1 MEILIG
7 DLVSKIKQTF
17 DSTKVLS
24 VESVYEKNSASDEY
38 KLVISL
44 NKVLYDDINV
54 IYTKLLFMTDANK
67 TKLTK
72 NYFTYLYDI
81 NCQYVRVEFNS
92 LDNFASKLTDIFNNN
107 KFGDNIKILS
117 KFVKSPSTLI
127 NTWFEDN
134 NISDISVVNVKEE
147 KINIMPCKSLF
158 FDFTIDLN
166 NNQSVKL
173 KITKEKDDE
182 YIFSFDIF
190 GDKHEVKQSGLD
202 NLVETIGDNLKNKI
216 KM

>member
-24 VESVYEKNSASDEY
+24 VESVYEKNSISDEY
-38 KLVISL
+38 KLIISI
-44 NKVLYDDINV
+44 NKILYDDVNI
-54 IYTKLLFMTDANK
+54 IYTKLLFMTDINK

-92 LDNFASKLTDIFNNN
+92 LDNFTSKLKDIFDNN
-107 KFGDNIKILS
+107 KFGDDIKILS

-134 NISDISVVNVKEE
+134 DVSDISVINVKEE

-166 NNQSVKL
+166 NNQTVKL
-173 KITKEKDDE
+173 KITKEKEDE
-182 YIFSFDIF
+182 YIFNFDIF
-190 GDKHEVKQSGLD
+190 GDIHEVKQSGLD
-202 NLVETIGDNLKNKI
+202 RLVETIGDNLKNKI